1 MQAMPSRVPT
11 PMPDSLAQ
19 RTVLIVDDQPD
30 SIQVLARLIKD
41 DYRVR
46 VATGGERALEIAQG
60 EDPPDLILL
69 DVEMPGID
77 GYEVCRRL
85 KSHPRTVGIPVLF
98 ITARNDPEDEERGL
112 TLGAVDYIS
121 KPFRPA
127 VVRARV
133 RNHMRLKVKS
143 DLLEQYSMRDSLTN
157 VANRRLFDERLA
169 EAWARALRKGHDLT
183 LILMDIDHFKQY
195 NDHYG
200 HGAGDDGLCRV
211 ARALHAQ
218 LQRPGD
224 LLARYGGEEF
234 VALLPETDAPGG
246 YEVAERL
253 RQGVETQQIPH
264 AACDRRQVTLSL
276 GCATLASGLPR
287 EGLHSPADLLQ
298 AADRALYRAKAA
310 GRNRVMAAED

>member
-1 MQAMPSRVPT
+1 MHPEVKTPIMQTMPSREPI
-11 PMPDSLAQ
+11 MPDTLAQ

-46 VATGGERALEIAQG
+46 VATGGEKALEIAAG

-85 KSHPRTVGIPVLF
+85 KFHPRTVGIPVLF

-157 VANRRLFDERLA
+157 VANRRLFDARLA
-169 EAWARALRKGHDLT
+169 EAWARALREGHDLT

-200 HGAGDDGLCRV
+200 HGAGDDCLCRV
-211 ARALHAQ
+211 ARALHTP

-234 VALLPETDAPGG
+234 IALLPETDAPGG
-246 YEVAERL
+246 AE
-253 RQGVETQQIPH
+253 GGGAP
-264 AACDRRQVTLSL
+264 APGGGD
-276 GCATLASGLPR
+276 
-287 EGLHSPADLLQ
+287 PADPPCHLRSRPCHPQPGLRNPGIRP
-298 AADRALYRAKAA
+298 AP
-310 GRNRVMAAED
+310 GRNADPG

>member
-1 MQAMPSRVPT
+1 MASHVPH
-11 PMPDSLAQ
+11 PPQNHPD
-19 RTVLIVDDQPD
+19 RTVLIVDDQPA
-30 SIQVLARLIKD
+30 SIQILARLIKD

-46 VATGGERALEIAQG
+46 VANHGEKALEIALG
-60 EDPPDLILL
+60 DDPPDLILL

-98 ITARNDPEDEERGL
+98 ITARDEAEDEEKGL
-112 TLGAVDYIS
+112 LLGAVDYIP

-133 RNHMRLKVKS
+133 RNHMRLKIKS

-157 VANRRLFDERLA
+157 VANRRQFDERLG
-169 EAWARALRKGHDLT
+169 EEWGRALREGHDLS
-183 LILMDIDHFKQY
+183 LVLMDIDQFKQY

-200 HGAGDDGLCRV
+200 HGPGDECLCQV
-211 ARALHAQ
+211 AQALQGA

-234 VALLPETDAPGG
+234 VALLPETGVDGATR
-246 YEVAERL
+246 VAERL
-253 RQGVETQQIPH
+253 RQAVEAQGIPH
-264 AACDRRQVTLSL
+264 QPVPRGHVTLSL
-276 GCATLASGLPR
+276 GVASLVGGR
-287 EGLHSPADLLQ
+287 TRAGIETPANLLK
-298 AADRALYRAKAA
+298 AADQALYRAKEG
-310 GRNRVMAAED
+310 GRNQVMVDPG